1 MLPSMSETQ
10 RLAINSPSLGLLV
23 FQNNNSLGFYYFDGS
38 IWIQLSSNSNSTG
51 SADKTLI
58 YTTNGF

>member
-1 MLPSMSETQ
+1 MSEAL
-10 RLAINSPSLGLLV
+10 RLAINSPSLGFLV
-23 FQNNNSLGFYYFDGS
+23 FQNNNSLGFYYFYGS
-38 IWIQLSSNSNSTG
+38 IWIPLSSNSNSTG